1 MTTMTQDLKTLR
13 DDLLRL
19 HGALLAAEREA
30 HERVYGRVAPGEMLR
45 LLLNDENFQW
55 LRPISGLVADIDGA
69 LADDRKGE
77 RPLDAGATAA
87 LVRRARAVVEPDAA
101 TAERYQA
108 WLQDAPDVLL
118 AHRAVAGRVRQAV
131 HAEPTT
137 SSPSLVN

>member
-1 MTTMTQDLKTLR
+1 MTQDLKTLR

-45 LLLNDENFQW
+45 LLLNDESFQW

-77 RPLDAGATAA
+77 RVLDTDAAAA

-101 TAERYQA
+101 TAERYRA
-108 WLQDAPDVLL
+108 WLQDAPEVLL
-118 AHRAVAGRVRQAV
+118 AHRAVAGQLRRASRS
-131 HAEPTT
+131 EPSTV
-137 SSPSLVN
+137 PRALVN